1 MMKKKTALTL
11 LVLLTLALSG
21 FVTGNIDGTPA
32 GPERIILNPSQ
43 DPAHEQAVTWRNS
56 ARLETPS
63 VQLAPARDSA
73 DLEDHAKE
81 FSPSE
86 EEVAIGNGI
95 TAWHY
100 SALISGLD
108 PGTLYYYRVGS
119 EENWSEWTAFTTAEA
134 DFKPFSFVYLGDPQV
149 GVQPYCPRVFQ
160 QALKS
165 APDALFWLFSGD
177 QVNVGNS
184 DEEFGDFFNAGSWM
198 FRSVNILPTAGNHE
212 YPRNA
217 DLLSRELTPLWK
229 PHYTLPLNGPEGLD
243 ETAYWVDYQGLKLIV
258 LNNNEKV
265 EEQRDWLEQV
275 LKDNTASWT
284 VIGMHQPI
292 YSTGS
297 DRDNPKLQELFL
309 PLIDTYKV
317 DLVLQGHDHTYG
329 RTYPLR
335 KGKIV
340 TAGENGT
347 VYVVSS
353 SGAKFYEQNP
363 RYLHLMA
370 ETALDTQLFQ
380 VIDLEEDALHY
391 RALTVTGEV
400 IDQFTVRKK

>member
-1 MMKKKTALTL
+1 MMRKKTALTFL
-11 LVLLTLALSG
+11 ILFSLPLSG
-21 FVTGNIDGTPA
+21 FITGNPDGSSA
-32 GPERIILNPSQ
+32 MPERIILNPAQ
-43 DPAHEQAVTWRNS
+43 DPAHEQSVTWRS
-56 ARLETPS
+56 ATRIENPLL
-63 VQLAPARDSA
+63 QLAPARTSV
-73 DLEDHAKE
+73 DLEDHARE

-86 EEVAIGNGI
+86 KEVAIGNGQ

-100 SALISGLD
+100 SAVISGLE

-119 EENWSEWTAFTTAEA
+119 EENWSEWIGFNTPEDA
-134 DFKPFSFVYLGDPQV
+134 FKPFTFVYLGDPQV
-149 GVQPYCPRVFQ
+149 GVQSYCPRIFR
-160 QALKS
+160 QAQKS
-165 APDALFWLFSGD
+165 APDALFWLFGGD
-177 QVNVGNS
+177 QVNVGDS

-198 FRSVNILPTAGNHE
+198 FRSINIMPTAGNHE
-212 YPRNA
+212 YPRSAN
-217 DLLSRELTPLWK
+217 LLNRELTPLWK
-229 PHYTLPLNGPEGLD
+229 PHYTLPMNGPEGLD

-275 LKDNTASWT
+275 LKDNTSRWT

-297 DRDNPKLQELFL
+297 DRDNPELQELFL
-309 PLIDTYKV
+309 PLIDTYGV

-329 RTYPLR
+329 RTYPL
-335 KGKIV
+335 KNGEIV
-340 TAGENGT
+340 TAGEKGT

-391 RALTVTGEV
+391 RAVTVTGEV
-400 IDQFTVRKK
+400 IDQFTAKKK